1 MFPLRGISSYIPHAF
16 IIAPAIILYPSSVG
30 CVPSR
35 VIRSP
40 VCPGCFAHSSRE
52 HGVQRNETHFR
63 FICSLPRRKTV
74 LRENVSLF
82 LECRSFECRERSRD

>member
-1 MFPLRGISSYIPHAF
+1 MRAVAGDQEPGVPRMFRPFLP
-16 IIAPAIILYPSSVG
+16 
-30 CVPSR
+30 
-35 VIRSP
+35 
-40 VCPGCFAHSSRE
+40 E